1 MADEIIRVNDAY
13 YILATSTRVDDR
25 RRVLKHG
32 DTFAVFDR
40 YGDIENVGP
49 PEFGIYHHDTR
60 FLSRLG
66 LRLGTYRPL
75 LLSSTVKEDNALLTV
90 DLTNP
95 DVAQPNDIIVPRG
108 TLHVFR
114 SKLLWDAVCYDHLR
128 LHNYGRLPIQLSLV
142 FELDADFVD
151 LFEVR
156 GLDRKRRGTLRAPRI
171 EGNTIEFAYEGLDG
185 HVRRTHVSCDPAPT
199 ELAAGHVRYD
209 IRLEPSGAAE
219 YELLIRCDSNGAN
232 GGNGTPGSVRYRDA
246 ANRVASS
253 FESERARA
261 PEIVTSNN
269 QFNDWI
275 QRSIADLHL
284 LRTETRQGAYPYAG
298 IPWFCTPFGRDGI
311 ITALQCL
318 WYDPAIARGV
328 LSFLSAT
335 QAERDN
341 PEQDAQPGKILHE
354 AREGEMAALSEVPFG
369 RYYGSVDSTPLF
381 VLLAGAYQRRT
392 GDTAFSKQ
400 IWPHVVRALEWIDHY
415 GDVDGDGFVEYARRT
430 PQGLVQQGW
439 KDSVDSIFH
448 ADGSLADA
456 PIALCEVQGYVYAAK
471 AAAADLARVVAEQ
484 GALAEELKGQA
495 ERLRAAFEER
505 FWCED
510 LGTYALALDGEKR
523 LCRVR
528 TSNPGHC
535 LYTGI
540 VSPDRAQRVAAT
552 LLDGLSFSGW
562 GVRTVAAN
570 EARYNPMSYHNGSV
584 WPHDNSLLA
593 AGFARYGMRDEAA
606 RVLGAMFDASRW
618 FELHR
623 LPELFCGFHR
633 RVGESPTLYPVSCAP
648 QAWAAGAA
656 LLLLQACLGLEP
668 TVEPAELVDVDPF
681 LPPFLREIQIN
692 GLRVGETVVD
702 LFLTRRHDTVQV
714 TALRGDSIVRVRD
727 GT

>member
-1 MADEIIRVNDAY
+1 MTDEIIRVNDSY

-66 LRLGTYRPL
+66 LRLGSYRPL
-75 LLSSTVKEDNALLTV
+75 LLSSTVKEDNALLSV

-95 DVAQPNDIIVPRG
+95 DVAQPNNVIVPRG

-114 SKLLWDAVCYDHLR
+114 SKILWDGICYDHVR

-142 FELDADFVD
+142 FELDADFAD

-156 GLDRKRRGTLRAPRI
+156 GLDRKQRGMRHPPRI
-171 EGNTIEFAYEGLDG
+171 DGNVIEFSYEGLDG
-185 HVRRTHVSCDPAPT
+185 HLRRTVVSCQPDPA
-199 ELAAGHVRYD
+199 EIAKDHVRYD
-209 IRLEPSGAAE
+209 LHIEPSGAAE
-219 YELLIRCDSNGAN
+219 CELMIRCDAN
-232 GGNGTPGSVRYRDA
+232 GGDIAGLRYSEA
-246 ANRVASS
+246 ATKIATEY
-253 FESERARA
+253 ESARARA
-261 PEIVTSNN
+261 PEIVTSNT
-269 QFNDWI
+269 QFNDWM
-275 QRSIADLHL
+275 QRSIADLHV
-284 LRTETRQGAYPYAG
+284 LRTETPQGAYPYAG

-311 ITALQCL
+311 ITALQTL
-318 WYDPAIARGV
+318 WYDPEIARGV

-335 QAERDN
+335 QAERDD
-341 PEQDAQPGKILHE
+341 PEHDAQPGKILHE
-354 AREGEMAALSEVPFG
+354 ARAGEMAALSEVPFG
-369 RYYGSVDSTPLF
+369 RYYGSVDATPLF
-381 VLLAGAYQRRT
+381 VLLAGAYQLRT
-392 GDTAFSKQ
+392 GDTAFSKE
-400 IWPHVVRALEWIDHY
+400 IWPHVVRAVEWIDHY
-415 GDVDGDGFVEYARRT
+415 GDVDGDGFVEYARRN

-439 KDSVDSIFH
+439 KDSVDSVFH

-471 AAAADLARVVAEQ
+471 TAAAYLARTVAGKTE
-484 GALAEELKGQA
+484 LAEDLTRQA
-495 ERLRAAFEER
+495 ERLRQAFEER

-510 LGTYALALDGEKR
+510 LGTYALALDGQKR

-540 VSPDRAQRVAAT
+540 ANVERAHRVAAT
-552 LLDGLSFSGW
+552 LLDEPTFSGW
-562 GVRTVAAN
+562 GIRTVAAV
-570 EARYNPMSYHNGSV
+570 ETRYNPMSYHNGSV
-584 WPHDNSLLA
+584 WPHDNSLIA
-593 AGFARYGMRDEAA
+593 AGFARYGMRAETS
-606 RVLGAMFDASRW
+606 RVLSAMLDASRW
-618 FELHR
+618 FDLHR

-633 RVGESPTLYPVSCAP
+633 RTGESPTLYPVSCAP

-656 LLLLQACLGLEP
+656 LLLLQASLGLEIAA
-668 TVEPAELVDVDPF
+668 EPAESLVIDSY

-692 GLRVGETVVD
+692 GVQVGTTTVD
-702 LFLTRRHDTVQV
+702 LFLSRRHDAVQV
-714 TALRGDSIVRVRD
+714 SALRGDNVVRIRNGGRGVR
-727 GT
+727 

>member
-40 YGDIENVGP
+40 YGDIENVGL

-60 FLSRLG
+60 FLSRLA
-66 LRLGTYRPL
+66 LRLGSYRPL

-95 DVAQPNDIIVPRG
+95 DVAQPNEVIVPRG
-108 TLHVFR
+108 TLHLFR
-114 SKLLWDAVCYDHLR
+114 SKMLWDAVCYDHFR
-128 LHNYGRLPIQLSLV
+128 LHNYGRQPIQLSLM
-142 FELDADFVD
+142 FELEADFVD

-156 GLDRKRRGTLRAPRI
+156 GLDRKQRGTLHPPQI
-171 EGNTIEFAYEGLDG
+171 DGNVIEFSYEGLDG
-185 HVRRTHVSCDPAPT
+185 HLRRTHVSCDPEPT
-199 ELAAGHVRYD
+199 ELAPGHVRYD
-209 IRLEPSGAAE
+209 LRIEPGRAAE
-219 YELLIRCDSNGAN
+219 FELLIQCDSNGVRN
-232 GGNGTPGSVRYRDA
+232 GNGKSGSVRYREAVTRLATSFDA
-246 ANRVASS
+246 
-253 FESERARA
+253 ERARA
-261 PEIVTSNN
+261 PEIATSNT

-284 LRTETRQGAYPYAG
+284 LRTETGHGAYPYAG

-341 PEQDAQPGKILHE
+341 PAQDAQPGKILHE
-354 AREGEMAALSEVPFG
+354 ARAGEMAALSEVPFG
-369 RYYGSVDSTPLF
+369 RYYGSVDGTPLF
-381 VLLAGAYQRRT
+381 VLLAGAYQQRT
-392 GDTAFSKQ
+392 ADTEFSRH

-415 GDVDGDGFVEYARRT
+415 GDQDGDGFVEYARRT

-448 ADGSLADA
+448 ADGSLADG
-456 PIALCEVQGYVYAAK
+456 PIALCEVQSYVYAAK
-471 AAAADLARVVAEQ
+471 LAAAQLARAVAHED
-484 GALAEELKGQA
+484 ALADELTRQA
-495 ERLRAAFEER
+495 ERLRDAFEER

-510 LGTYALALDGEKR
+510 IGTYALALDGQKR

-540 VSPDRAQRVAAT
+540 VSPERARRVAAT
-552 LLDGLSFSGW
+552 LLDDLSFSGW

-584 WPHDNSLLA
+584 WPHDNSLIA
-593 AGFARYGMRDEAA
+593 AGFARYALREEAS

-633 RVGESPTLYPVSCAP
+633 RSGESPTLYPVSCAP

-656 LLLLQACLGLEP
+656 LLLLQSCLGLEP
-668 TVEPAELVDVDPF
+668 QGEPAELLVDPV

-692 GLRVGETVVD
+692 GLRVGETPVD
-702 LFLTRRHDTVQV
+702 LFLARRHDSVQV
-714 TALRGDSIVRVRD
+714 TALRGDSIVRVRN
-727 GT
+727 GK

>member
-142 FELDADFVD
+142 FELDPDLVD

-199 ELAAGHVRYD
+199 ALAAGHVRYD
-209 IRLEPSGAAE
+209 VRLETSGAAE
-219 YELLIRCDSNGAN
+219 HELLIRCDSNGAN
-232 GGNGTPGSVRYRDA
+232 GGNGTRGAVRDPDA

-354 AREGEMAALSEVPFG
+354 ARAGEMAALSEVPFG

-430 PQGLVQQGW
+430 PQGLVQ
-439 KDSVDSIFH
+439 
-448 ADGSLADA
+448 
-456 PIALCEVQGYVYAAK
+456 
-471 AAAADLARVVAEQ
+471 
-484 GALAEELKGQA
+484 
-495 ERLRAAFEER
+495 
-505 FWCED
+505 
-510 LGTYALALDGEKR
+510 
-523 LCRVR
+523 
-528 TSNPGHC
+528 
-535 LYTGI
+535 
-540 VSPDRAQRVAAT
+540 
-552 LLDGLSFSGW
+552 LSFSGW

-593 AGFARYGMRDEAA
+593 AGLARYGMREEAS

-633 RVGESPTLYPVSCAP
+633 RPGESPTLYPVSCAP

-727 GT
+727 ST